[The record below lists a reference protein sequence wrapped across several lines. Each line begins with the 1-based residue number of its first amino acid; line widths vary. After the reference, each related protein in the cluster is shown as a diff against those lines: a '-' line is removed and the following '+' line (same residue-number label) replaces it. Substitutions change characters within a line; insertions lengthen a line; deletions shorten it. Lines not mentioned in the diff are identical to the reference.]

1 MTLALLLL
9 AVVALIPVNARAM
22 DRWPVIDGN
31 GDPDGSD
38 PGGGP
43 DPGGDARRRT
53 TATGGG
59 SRVDALLE
67 RMPAGLRRLTGSRAH
82 APTPMELLDAAAA
95 LDLLAA
101 CMSSGMPPGDAVS
114 ATASAAPTRLAR
126 PLSDVAGRLSL
137 GASAPWAALADVP
150 ELADVATVARRS
162 GDSGA
167 AMAAAV
173 AELAAARRAAAG
185 DAAEATAERAGVLI
199 AGPLALC
206 FLPAFVVLGLLPTIA
221 GLAESMLGPLV
232 AGSA

>member
-9 AVVALIPVNARAM
+9 AAVAMIPVDARAM
-22 DRWPVIDGN
+22 DRWPVITGN
-31 GDPDGSD
+31 
-38 PGGGP
+38 GGP
-43 DPGGDARRRT
+43 DEPGSGGGARRRT
-53 TATGGG
+53 AATGGD
-59 SRVDALLE
+59 SRVDALLK
-67 RMPAGLRRLTGSRAH
+67 RMPAGLRRLTGSRPH
-82 APTPMELLDAAAA
+82 APAPMELLDAAAA

-101 CMSSGMPPGDAVS
+101 CISAGMPPGLAVS
-114 ATASAAPTRLAR
+114 ATASAAPDRLSR
-126 PLSDVAGRLSL
+126 PLSDVAGRLAL
-137 GASAPWAALADVP
+137 GASVPWAALADVA

-206 FLPAFVVLGLLPTIA
+206 FLPAFVVLGLLPTVA
-221 GLAESMLGPLV
+221 GLAETMLGPLV
-232 AGSA
+232 EGAA